1 MFRGLR
7 VVPPD
12 TKIRFMSMHKINF
25 ALSVLMV
32 LASLVLFAVKGL
44 NYGIDFKGGILLEA
58 HTEQA
63 ADLAV
68 MRGKL
73 DALGLGEVSLQT
85 FGSDNDVLIRIEEQ
99 EGGEAAQQRA
109 IALVREALGAG
120 VRYDRVEVVGPQVSS
135 ELFWNGMYALG
146 ASIIAI
152 VIYIWFRFEWQFGIA
167 AVLAEVHD
175 IISTVGLFALLGMEF
190 NLTSIAALLTL
201 AGYSINDTVVVFDR
215 VRENLRKYK
224 TMPLWELL
232 DMSINQTLSRT
243 TMTSATALLALFA
256 LYVFGGEVLRGF
268 SLAMIWGIVIGTY
281 SSIFVASALLL
292 YMNVRRSSGA
302 GEAAAV
308 AERP

>member
-25 ALSVLMV
+25 AISALMV
-32 LASLVLFAVKGL
+32 LASFVLFAVKGL

-63 ADLAV
+63 ADLAL

-73 DALGLGEVSLQT
+73 DALGLGEISLQT

-109 IALVREALGAG
+109 IALVRDALGAG

-190 NLTSIAALLTL
+190 NLTSVAALLTL

-224 TMPLWELL
+224 TMPLRDLL
-232 DMSINQTLSRT
+232 DMSVNQTLSRT
-243 TMTSATALLALFA
+243 TMTSATALLALLA

-302 GEAAAV
+302 GETAAV

>member
-25 ALSVLMV
+25 AISALMV
-32 LASLVLFAVKGL
+32 VASLVLFAVKGL

-85 FGSDNDVLIRIEEQ
+85 FGSENDVLIRIEEQ

-109 IALVREALGAG
+109 IALVRDALGAG

-224 TMPLWELL
+224 TMPLRDLL
-232 DMSINQTLSRT
+232 DMSVNQTLSRT
-243 TMTSATALLALFA
+243 TMTSATALLALLA

>member
-25 ALSVLMV
+25 AVSVLMIV
-32 LASLVLFAVKGL
+32 GSIVLFSVKGL

-63 ADLAV
+63 ADLAA

-99 EGGEAAQQRA
+99 EGGEGAQQRA
-109 IALVREALGAG
+109 INLVRDALGAG

-175 IISTVGLFALLGMEF
+175 IISTVGLFSLLGMEF

-224 TMPLWELL
+224 TMPLRDLL
-232 DMSINQTLSRT
+232 DMSVNQTLSRT

-302 GEAAAV
+302 GETAAV

>member
-32 LASLVLFAVKGL
+32 LGSIVLFAVKGL

-99 EGGEAAQQRA
+99 EGAEAAQQRA

-232 DMSINQTLSRT
+232 DMSVNQTLSRT

>member
-25 ALSVLMV
+25 ALSALMV
-32 LASLVLFAVKGL
+32 VASIVLFAVKGL

-85 FGSDNDVLIRIEEQ
+85 FGSENDVLIRIEEQ

-109 IALVREALGAG
+109 ISLVREALGAG

-175 IISTVGLFALLGMEF
+175 IVSTVGLFALLGMEF

-224 TMPLWELL
+224 TMPLRDLL
-232 DMSINQTLSRT
+232 DMSVNQTLSRT